1 MAYKLNVL
9 VAFTGAH
16 YMVFMRVKN
25 DIKDDRVWT
34 LYNDDEPPIKFESY
48 PEVARFLIQSNVVP
62 TMVIYE
68 GFTYK
73 EQNID

>member
-1 MAYKLNVL
+1 
-9 VAFTGAH
+9 
-16 YMVFMRVKN
+16 MVFMRVKN

-48 PEVARFLIQSNVVP
+48 PEVARFLIQSNLVP

-68 GFTYK
+68 GFPYK
-73 EQNID
+73 